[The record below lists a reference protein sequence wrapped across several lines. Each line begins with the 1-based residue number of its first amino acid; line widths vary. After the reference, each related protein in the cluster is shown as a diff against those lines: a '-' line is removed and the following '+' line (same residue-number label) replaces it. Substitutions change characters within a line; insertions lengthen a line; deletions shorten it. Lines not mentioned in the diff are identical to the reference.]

1 MPKLRNAEDELS
13 KFAQW
18 IGRKCKNHHPLEEL
32 GLRGTAKLSN
42 VYSAHSKGNV
52 TLLADGVE
60 AGVGVVYEAAGRAF
74 VIEVKEVDPAEVKDR
89 VRIPVG
95 R

>member
-1 MPKLRNAEDELS
+1 MPKLRNAEGDLP

-18 IGRKCKNHHPLEEL
+18 IGRKCKNHHPLEDL
-32 GLRGTAKLSN
+32 GLRGTAKLGGM
-42 VYSAHSKGNV
+42 YQATTKGNV
-52 TLLADGVE
+52 SILVDGDKN
-60 AGVGVVYEAAGRAF
+60 GVSVVYEAAGRAF
-74 VIEVKEVDPAEVKDR
+74 VIEVTEVLPEEVKER